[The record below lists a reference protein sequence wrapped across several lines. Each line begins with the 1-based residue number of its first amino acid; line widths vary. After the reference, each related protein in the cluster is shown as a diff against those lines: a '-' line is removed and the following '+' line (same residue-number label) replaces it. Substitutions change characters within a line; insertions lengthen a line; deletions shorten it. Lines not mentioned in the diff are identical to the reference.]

1 MANVGAASRIVGS
14 AGSTAQSTPVGTEDP
29 RRWWRS
35 GGVRIVAR
43 LALIGLLVV
52 MTTFPS
58 GTAGA
63 GAAPV
68 PHYLA
73 LGGSASV
80 GFQPVPGDPHGRP
93 THQGYTRDLVSQL
106 GRRWPGLE
114 LVAVGCPGETT
125 GTLLA
130 GGDRCHYAQGSQLAE
145 AVDFLRAHRDTRLIT
160 VDIGF
165 NDIAR
170 CIERWHV
177 HTACVSQ
184 GVAAVRR
191 QLPTVLS
198 ALREAAGSRT
208 EIVGVGHYDPYLAL
222 ELHGE
227 AGRRL
232 AAASLQAIENLDG
245 ALRSI
250 YAHFGMPM
258 ANVLGAFASTDAGP
272 VTVDGRVEPVNVERT
287 CQLTWMCARRP
298 LGPNV
303 HPNDR
308 GYRVIARAIEDALSL
323 H

>member
-1 MANVGAASRIVGS
+1 MANVGPVSQIVGS
-14 AGSTAQSTPVGTEDP
+14 AASAPRSTPIGTESP
-29 RRWWRS
+29 RHWLRS
-35 GGVRIVAR
+35 AGGRIVSP

-52 MTTFPS
+52 MTTVAS
-58 GTAGA
+58 GTASA
-63 GAAPV
+63 DTAPV

-93 THQGYTRDLVSQL
+93 TQQGYTRYLADQL
-106 GRRWPGLE
+106 GHRWPGLE
-114 LVAVGCPGETT
+114 LVSLGCPGETT
-125 GTLLA
+125 ETLLA

-145 AVDFLRAHRDTRLIT
+145 AVDFLGAHRDTRLIT

-170 CIERWHV
+170 CIERWQV
-177 HTACVSQ
+177 HAACISE

-191 QLPTVLS
+191 QLPPVLS
-198 ALREAAGSRT
+198 ALRAAAGSGT
-208 EIVGVGHYDPYLAL
+208 EIVGVGHYDPYLGL

-232 AAASLQAIENLDG
+232 AAASLRAIEHLDG
-245 ALRSI
+245 TLRSI

-258 ANVLGAFASTDAGP
+258 ANVLGAFADTDTGSTM
-272 VTVDGRVEPVNVERT
+272 VDGRVEPVNVERT
-287 CQLTWMCARRP
+287 CQLTWMCAPRP

-308 GYRVIARAIEDALSL
+308 GYRVIARAVEGALSP